1 MNAIYVIFGN
11 SLDSSHSIETRVLH
25 QGDGPEMELIVK
37 GYDVVERLASVV
49 LVPLTLACNVG
60 DLVCQKSGGL
70 SERAPIYQVGDIIR
84 LIQQD
89 GPGELFPMHHGGV
102 VIRSVRSGAKP
113 RQALFNRHSLRNRK
127 GPVHGVQLR
136 VSVHSAIVTDVRPR
150 KEANVRGDVPFLL
163 LL

>member
-1 MNAIYVIFGN
+1 MT
-11 SLDSSHSIETRVLH
+11 LSSSVD

-37 GYDVVERLASVV
+37 GYDVVERLAGLV

-60 DLVCQKSGGL
+60 NLVRRKSGGL
-70 SERAPIYQVGDIIR
+70 RERAPIHQVGDVIR

-89 GPGELFPMHHGGV
+89 GPGEFLSMHHGGV
-102 VIRSVRSGAKP
+102 VVRSVRPSAKP
-113 RQALFNRHSLRNRK
+113 RQALFDRHSLRDRK
-127 GPVHGVQLR
+127 GPVHGVQLW

-150 KEANVRGDVPFLL
+150 KEANVCGDVPFLL